1 LNFKIVIGPRVGKIQ
16 FCGRFVIV
24 EHWVMILIGLDVLLV
39 VCKFGSIGLTKATG
53 RDHCGQ
59 EML

>member
-1 LNFKIVIGPRVGKIQ
+1 MGKIQ